1 MEPQGGEPNVKT
13 ASKYRSWTL
22 AVVSLATA
30 MLMLDIAV
38 VNTAITDM
46 GRDLNTGLDGLKWVI
61 DAYTLAL
68 AAVVLTTGSLADR
81 LGRKRVFAAGM
92 VVFTLASA
100 AAAAATDI
108 TMLNIIRAVQGLGAA
123 AMFATSMALL
133 AHEFPQAQERAKALG
148 VYGATIGASFAVG
161 PLVGGGLTS
170 AFGWRSIFIINIPI
184 GIAALAITRKYVR
197 ESRDPKPRRI
207 DWAGQTVLT
216 GGLFL
221 LVLALLRGNDVGW
234 GTTEI
239 IAELS
244 ASAVLIALFTLI
256 ESRVK
261 DPMLPLGFFKIP
273 SFTGAQISAFSIS
286 ASLFAVYIYATI
298 YLQQVLGLSAVEA
311 GLAYLP
317 GTFINAATSGITA
330 GMAEKGKLSSRV
342 AVSLGLALV
351 ATGLLLM
358 TTADVG
364 SSWLAIQPGLILAMI
379 GTGMFNPAV
388 IGVALGSV
396 PEDQSGL
403 AAGTNDTARQAGI
416 AVGVA
421 ALGAMIPTGALA
433 HGDVQGY
440 VDGLHNALVAGGA
453 LAAIGAVAAAY
464 LIRPV
469 VQKRRQPAAVAVTE
483 VALEP
488 CA

>member
-1 MEPQGGEPNVKT
+1 MQT
-13 ASKYRSWTL
+13 ASKHRSWTL

-38 VNTAITDM
+38 VNTAISDM
-46 GRDLNTGLDGLKWVI
+46 GRDLNTGLDGLKWVV

-81 LGRKRVFAAGM
+81 LGRRRVFATGM
-92 VVFTLASA
+92 AVFTISSA

-108 TMLNIIRAVQGLGAA
+108 TMLNVIRAVQGLGAA

-133 AHEFPQAQERAKALG
+133 AHEFPRAQERAKALG
-148 VYGATIGASFAVG
+148 VYGATIGASFAIG
-161 PLVGGGLTS
+161 PLVGGALTS
-170 AFGWRSIFIINIPI
+170 GFGWRSIFIINIPI

-197 ESRDPKPRRI
+197 ESRDPQPRRI

-234 GTTEI
+234 GSTQI
-239 IAELS
+239 VAELVG
-244 ASAVLIALFTLI
+244 AGVLLAAFAVI
-256 ESRVK
+256 ERRVK
-261 DPMLPLGFFKIP
+261 DPMLPLSLFRVP
-273 SFTGAQISAFSIS
+273 SFAGAQIAAFSIS

-298 YLQQVLGLSAVEA
+298 YLQQVLGLSAIEA
-311 GLAYLP
+311 GLVYLP
-317 GTFINAATSGITA
+317 GTIVNAMVSGATANVSDKVSA
-330 GMAEKGKLSSRV
+330 RV
-342 AVSLGLALV
+342 MVSAGLALV
-351 ATGLLLM
+351 AGGLLMM
-358 TTADVG
+358 TVPDAN
-364 SSWLAIQPGLILAMI
+364 SSWLALEPGMLVAMI

-388 IGVALGSV
+388 IAVALGSV
-396 PEDQSGL
+396 SEHQSGL
-403 AAGTNDTARQAGI
+403 AAGVNDTFRQAGI

-421 ALGAMIPTGALA
+421 ALGAMIPTTALA
-433 HGDVQGY
+433 KGDVTSY
-440 VDGLHNALVAGGA
+440 VDGLHNALAAGAG
-453 LAAIGAVAAAY
+453 LAAVGAVAAAY

-469 VQKRRQPAAVAVTE
+469 LQARRDSAAVQVQQ